1 MSSAD
6 VTIEGMGS
14 GARRT
19 VGATVVSLLVV
30 TQVGWLA
37 VLAYL
42 VLRVAS

>member
-6 VTIEGMGS
+6 VTIERLGT

-37 VLAYL
+37 ALAYL
-42 VLRVAS
+42 LLRVAS